1 MPSKLYEHIRNI
13 EKANNRLL
21 KNANDIAE
29 KELNKA
35 SEEIL
40 KEAKRMYD
48 VFIDQYYKYKT
59 TSYYRHDV
67 GIGTGTGMNL
77 YRAQDFGFDT
87 TTIDEYQDRGI
98 IVNLKNVK
106 IKYNPNSMAKYRKF
120 PRARVLDM
128 IINGIRGVPGYTD
141 TYWEGEYNGKYFSYK
156 GIMKNAFDEFLKNES
171 RIEWEIVRNKASKQ
185 VAQRSN
191 EYAKTIE
198 RNVKNIINEMTN
210 QIKE

>member
-13 EKANNRLL
+13 ERSGDRLL
-21 KNANDIAE
+21 KSSAKINE

-40 KEAKRMYD
+40 KEAKQMYD

-87 TTIDEYQDRGI
+87 SVSDQYQDMGI
-98 IVNLKNVK
+98 VANLKNVK
-106 IKYNPNSMAKYRKF
+106 IKYNPNNMAKYRKF

-141 TYWEGEYNGKYFSYK
+141 SYWEGEYNGKYFSYK
-156 GIMKNAFDEFLKNES
+156 GVMKNAFDEFLREEN
-171 RIEWEIVRNKASKQ
+171 RIQWEISRDKILKQ
-185 VAQRSN
+185 VEKN
-191 EYAKTIE
+191 TEKYAETVE
-198 RNVKNIINEMTN
+198 RNVENIINEITN
-210 QIKE
+210 QITE

>member
-13 EKANNRLL
+13 ERASDRFL
-21 KNANDIAE
+21 KSSAKISE

-35 SEEIL
+35 NEEIL
-40 KEAKRMYD
+40 EEAKRMYD

-87 TTIDEYQDRGI
+87 VTIDEYQDRGI
-98 IVNLKNVK
+98 IANLKNVK

-141 TYWEGEYNGKYFSYK
+141 TYWEGEYNGKYFSYN
-156 GIMKNAFDEFLKNES
+156 GVMENAFDELLQKEGE
-171 RIEWEIVRNKASKQ
+171 IQWEIAGNKISKQ
-185 VAQRSN
+185 MNQRAN
-191 EYAKTIE
+191 EYRKTIE
-198 RNVKNIINEMTN
+198 ENLFYIANGLAK
-210 QIKE
+210 QITR